1 MRRPGIH
8 GWIGGRYGSPTE
20 YGLPL
25 DDSYLYE
32 NEEEEPDPEPQP
44 CACAG
49 EGWIGCACQEAEDG
63 PDLGDLVEIL
73 FEINRAGDD
82 WTPVKIGAHDREH
95 CPKQGVPAGTQSHN

>member
-1 MRRPGIH
+1 MRSPGIH

-32 NEEEEPDPEPQP
+32 MEDPEEEDPEPQP

-49 EGWIGCACQEAEDG
+49 AGWAGCECQPVAELEDQAAG
-63 PDLGDLVEIL
+63 
-73 FEINRAGDD
+73 GDD
-82 WTPVKIGAHDREH
+82 WTPVRIGE
-95 CPKQGVPAGTQSHN
+95 PKHVHNEAPGIPAGIPGSN